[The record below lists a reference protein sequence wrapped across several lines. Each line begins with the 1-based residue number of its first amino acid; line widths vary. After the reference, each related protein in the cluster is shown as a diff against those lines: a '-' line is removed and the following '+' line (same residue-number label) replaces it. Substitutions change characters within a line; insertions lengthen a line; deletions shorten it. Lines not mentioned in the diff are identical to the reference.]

1 MKTKTSSHPN
11 SFTLIEVLVS
21 MAVLSFIML
30 ILAQMIAMVSQAW
43 SEGISRA
50 DNFTK
55 SRAMLDL
62 VASDL
67 QHAVIRPDLPIF
79 QTNGVYNTT
88 VGGFAGGGYSASFFT
103 GVPGIPS
110 NSTTP
115 VRDISCVS
123 YDIVTTTD
131 ADKIKLRR
139 FDLAVPWNSA
149 GNIPFQGSLD
159 TPLADKNLTPRDM
172 APGVVGFEFT
182 FRRADGTISTT
193 YTGYNSANP
202 VVAVGVTIAVIGN
215 QALTQLS
222 PSNPVSDPA
231 SIQNSLSNDIAN
243 ATSITS
249 VKALWDSN
257 LTPSFYAP
265 YPKELRANL
274 KTFERWVVPA
284 QPF

>member
-1 MKTKTSSHPN
+1 MKTKTSSL
-11 SFTLIEVLVS
+11 SKGFTLVEVLVS
-21 MAVLSFIML
+21 TAILSFIML
-30 ILAQMIAMVSQAW
+30 MLAQMIALVGQAW
-43 SEGISRA
+43 SEGVSRA

-79 QTNGVYNTT
+79 QTKGAYDSTT
-88 VGGFAGGGYSASFFT
+88 GGFDGGTYSASFFT

-110 NSTTP
+110 TSSTS
-115 VRDISCVS
+115 VRDLSFVS
-123 YDIVTTTD
+123 YQIVTTTD
-131 ADKIKLRR
+131 SDKIKLQRS
-139 FDLAVPWNSA
+139 DLAIPWTKGASD
-149 GNIPFQGSLD
+149 IPFQGDLNALIGNV
-159 TPLADKNLTPRDM
+159 TARDM

-182 FRRADGTISTT
+182 FRRADGTVSTT

-222 PSNPVSDPA
+222 PSNPTANPA
-231 SIQNSLSNDIAN
+231 SIQASLSSYIAN
-243 ATSITS
+243 AKSITS
-249 VKALWDSN
+249 VKALWDSQ
-257 LTPSFYAP
+257 LTSSFYAP

-274 KTFERWVVPA
+274 ITFERWVVPS